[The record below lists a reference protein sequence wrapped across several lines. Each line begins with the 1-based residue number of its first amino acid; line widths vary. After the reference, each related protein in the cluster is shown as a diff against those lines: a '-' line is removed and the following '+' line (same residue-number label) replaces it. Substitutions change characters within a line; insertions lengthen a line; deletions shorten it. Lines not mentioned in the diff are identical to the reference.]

1 MKFFEAVPGELFSPL
16 ASPNRALYA
25 DALDVLYTAYR
36 ENLKIR
42 EDTLY
47 SMLRSRLEQQ
57 LADATFEGEDID
69 EDELRDI
76 SGRARF
82 LIRKLCGKGWFEKE
96 RGDDF
101 ESILPSQVTA
111 AGCWSCFTSSGMI
124 VLLADFPM
132 CLEPTLL

>member
-69 EDELRDI
+69 EEELRDI
-76 SGRARF
+76 FVNSAAKAGLKKSEVTILR
-82 LIRKLCGKGWFEKE
+82 
-96 RGDDF
+96 
-101 ESILPSQVTA
+101 SILPSQVTA
-111 AGCWSCFTSSGMI
+111 ASCWHCFTGSGMI

>member
-76 SGRARF
+76 SGRAHF
-82 LIRKLCGKGWFEKE
+82 LKRNGVTILR
-96 RGDDF
+96 
-101 ESILPSQVTA
+101 SILPSQVTA

-132 CLEPTLL
+132 CLVPTLL

>member
-57 LADATFEGEDID
+57 LADATFEGEDILQLLGEHHD
-69 EDELRDI
+69 GECL
-76 SGRARF
+76 
-82 LIRKLCGKGWFEKE
+82 
-96 RGDDF
+96 GDQIH
-101 ESILPSQVTA
+101 E
-111 AGCWSCFTSSGMI
+111 GI
-124 VLLADFPM
+124 VGHLVLTLAEGDHTPP
-132 CLEPTLL
+132 CSLG